1 MPKIH
6 QQKSTILTL
15 STGMDLFGG
24 LIQSGWSQGLE
35 YIFHVKTTI
44 DHFALVKNWKMCQG
58 PNWAVPNVN
67 LGHNIRAKALQKAIE
82 RGFFWTNWRVTRK
95 GKKSKILSGWEKSKK
110 KGNVQKRWSLFHIG

>member
-1 MPKIH
+1 
-6 QQKSTILTL
+6 
-15 STGMDLFGG
+15 MDLFGD

-82 RGFFWTNWRVTRK
+82 RGFFGQIGGLRGRVRRTR
-95 GKKSKILSGWEKSKK
+95 
-110 KGNVQKRWSLFHIG
+110 F

>member
-1 MPKIH
+1 MSACALPLLMLHIRANIVFTCSSAKNTSAEKCNTDIVDRH
-6 QQKSTILTL
+6 GFVLWSI
-15 STGMDLFGG
+15 MWNCDI
-24 LIQSGWSQGLE
+24 IQSGWSQGLE

-82 RGFFWTNWRVTRK
+82 G
-95 GKKSKILSGWEKSKK
+95 ILLDKLEGYEE
-110 KGNVQKRWSLFHIG
+110 G